1 METAGGRHMTP
12 KQSSVGLGISHVGC
26 FFMKLDTNQP
36 SLAVVSEF
44 LSDGGGG
51 EVGGGGG
58 GGGGGGQMEDK
69 KEWRNEFKC
78 ACCVC
83 VSVHVSDIHHII

>member
-51 EVGGGGG
+51 
-58 GGGGGGQMEDK
+58 GQMEDK